1 MKSQALNIEYFIL
14 DANCKQ
20 KKMFLGFLV
29 ADASRKDETDSTTK

>member
-20 KKMFLGFLV
+20 KKMFWDFQLLMNLEE
-29 ADASRKDETDSTTK
+29 DETDSTT